1 MVDDPDTR
9 REVTARMT
17 SPTMDWGPALP
28 ENFRKYSVD
37 RNLHTAVAN
46 VELGDDE
53 VFGGGT
59 ELADLRHGSPDEKVH
74 LVHFK
79 DKVDVEGEQGQG
91 DTSTKEQGQGDA
103 STKEQGQGDGGTKEQ
118 GQSDASTKEQGQGD
132 VGEKEKGQGD
142 AKGEGQG
149 DKDAVRTAETGE
161 GDK

>member
-1 MVDDPDTR
+1 MFQTLKDMVDDPDTR

-46 VELGDDE
+46 VELGDDD

-79 DKVDVEGEQGQG
+79 DKVEVEGEQGQG
-91 DTSTKEQGQGDA
+91 DT
-103 STKEQGQGDGGTKEQ
+103 
-118 GQSDASTKEQGQGD
+118 STKEQGQGD

-142 AKGEGQG
+142 ASTKEKGQVGDKEKGQGDAKGEGQG
-149 DKDAVRTAETGE
+149 DEDAVRTAETGE